1 MAAPTLGAHRAAI
14 GDWIRRTPAVL
25 LPFPPLFW
33 AGNLLIGRAFAKQ
46 LPPFGLT
53 WSRWSIALVV
63 LLPFVWRGLWRERRI
78 LLRHWWVVAALGLS
92 GFAGY
97 PVLNYIALHTTV
109 AATAAILNSML
120 PLMVPVFA
128 WIIAG
133 ERPSPRVGLAI
144 AISLVG
150 VLTIVSRG
158 DPSVITSLRF
168 GIGEI
173 LVLLAVACYAF
184 YSVILRFAPRSVPQL
199 VFLAATFIPAI
210 AVLTPLWLWELT
222 SGRTL
227 PLQPYSIASVLFIG
241 IFASLVANFLWNRSV
256 ATVGSTI
263 TGASF
268 HLMAIYSAVLAF
280 VLLGEPVH
288 LFHLVGIALILT
300 GFALAALPRR
310 SAPMVAPGVVPAAAG
325 GLGPDG
331 AKDLG

>member
-1 MAAPTLGAHRAAI
+1 MAPRIPAAYRSAI
-14 GDWIRRTPAVL
+14 GGWLRRTPAVL

-33 AGNLLIGRAFAKQ
+33 AGNLLIGRAFARQ

-53 WSRWSIALVV
+53 WLRWSIALVI
-63 LLPFVWRGLWRERRI
+63 LLPFVWRGVWHHRRT
-78 LLRHWWVVAALGLS
+78 LLAHWWVVAGLGLS

-97 PVLNYIALHTTV
+97 PVLNYIALHTTS
-109 AATAAILNSML
+109 AATAAMLNSML

-133 ERPSPRVGLAI
+133 ERPSPRVGVAI
-144 AISLVG
+144 GISLLG

-184 YSVILRFAPRSVPQL
+184 YSVILRYVPRSVPPL
-199 VFLAATFIPAI
+199 VLLEATFVPAV
-210 AVLTPLWLWELT
+210 AVMMPLWLWELAH
-222 SGRTL
+222 GRSL
-227 PLQPYSIASVLFIG
+227 PLQPYAIASVLFIG
-241 IFASLVANFLWNRSV
+241 IFASLVANLLWNRSV
-256 ATVGSTI
+256 AAVGSTI

-288 LFHLVGIALILT
+288 QFHVVGIALILT
-300 GFALAALPRR
+300 GFALATLPGRR
-310 SAPMVAPGVVPAAAG
+310 AREVVPEPVAVAP
-325 GLGPDG
+325 
-331 AKDLG
+331 KEMT

>member
-1 MAAPTLGAHRAAI
+1 MALPLPTVHRSAI
-14 GDWIRRTPAVL
+14 GDWLRRNPAVL

-33 AGNLLIGRAFAKQ
+33 AGNLLIGRAFASS
-46 LPPFGLT
+46 LPPFGLA
-53 WSRWSIALVV
+53 WMRWTMAFVI
-63 LLPFVWRGLWRERRI
+63 LLPFMGRGVWLHRRA
-78 LLRHWWVVAALGLS
+78 LLHRWWVVASLGLT

-97 PVLNYIALHTTV
+97 TALNYIALHTTP
-109 AATAAILNSML
+109 AASAAMLNSML

-133 ERPSPRVGLAI
+133 ERPSLRVGIAI
-144 AISLVG
+144 GISLVG

-184 YSVILRFAPRSVPQL
+184 YSVILRYAPKSVPPL
-199 VFLAATFIPAI
+199 VFLEATFIPAMI
-210 AVLTPLWLWELT
+210 VLTPLWVWELAQ
-222 SGRTL
+222 GRVL
-227 PLQPYSIASVLFIG
+227 PLRPYAIASVLFIG
-241 IFASLVANFLWNRSV
+241 IFASLIANLLWNRSV

-280 VLLGEPVH
+280 LLLGEPVH
-288 LFHLVGIALILT
+288 GFHLVGIALILT
-300 GFALAALPRR
+300 GFALATLPRR
-310 SAPMVAPGVVPAAAG
+310 SARQATPDSVAVG
-325 GLGPDG
+325 GKELT
-331 AKDLG
+331 